1 VTAIAAGTFHTVALK
16 SNGTVVCW
24 GSNAQAESAAPA
36 NLGGVSAI
44 AAGNGI
50 TLAVLDAA
58 RSGCANPGGAGIA
71 TVAVN
76 ASTWQ
81 DVGTWSWS
89 GAGSPQVPGS
99 LTDVKL
105 GAFGSVA
112 SQCAAR
118 AKTFEARAGS
128 SLLVTADL
136 SVPTQPDHAIDVSST
151 ATLAGRVWLV
161 ASGAS
166 TLPANLDIP
175 VLTTPAPVGTFDI
188 IQTTTPAPAGKF
200 LTLVPVSSLGGFVSY
215 SLRLLDLPGAGSL
228 NGGGSASFSGIA
240 VAAETMDVNGDGRD
254 DLALAIDFGPTQNGR
269 LQVLLNDGQGGL
281 GGTSIL
287 RSVPPRPL
295 SIATGDADGDGRDD
309 AVIGIDGD
317 NTARLFL
324 GGGTGNGTLTASTVF
339 QVPGN
344 PLSVAIIPS
353 NAFSIMGAP
362 GTVVAGS
369 QNPSGGGGKV
379 SFYPPGSSQPSQQQP
394 VQAAPRAIGRRG
406 RIIAT
411 GGSTTTTVDELL
423 GGATAGAVEVLAP
436 NAQGQYSVVQTMQ
449 VPGEPTLLDFGDIDG
464 DGFAEIVTANADPAP
479 LGAGVPLPVL
489 TLFRG
494 SSTAFGEAVPIAP
507 QGAVSGLDITL
518 IDVNSDQT
526 LDIVAVVDKT
536 GAESG
541 ATLIPVLVGTAGGP
555 LTLLAEEP
563 IPAEQ
568 PILSVK
574 GDIDG
579 SGAEDLYIVDA
590 AGGAMLGNGG
600 TARVFRSATE
610 CTGDFDGNGQVDGGD
625 MTTLLVAWAAATTG
639 PADLTGDGIVNAA
652 DLAALLLAWGL
663 CDEAAPPS

>member
-1 VTAIAAGTFHTVALK
+1 
-16 SNGTVVCW
+16 
-24 GSNAQAESAAPA
+24 
-36 NLGGVSAI
+36 
-44 AAGNGI
+44 
-50 TLAVLDAA
+50 
-58 RSGCANPGGAGIA
+58 
-71 TVAVN
+71 
-76 ASTWQ
+76 
-81 DVGTWSWS
+81 
-89 GAGSPQVPGS
+89 
-99 LTDVKL
+99 
-105 GAFGSVA
+105 
-112 SQCAAR
+112 
-118 AKTFEARAGS
+118 
-128 SLLVTADL
+128 
-136 SVPTQPDHAIDVSST
+136 
-151 ATLAGRVWLV
+151 
-161 ASGAS
+161 
-166 TLPANLDIP
+166 
-175 VLTTPAPVGTFDI
+175 
-188 IQTTTPAPAGKF
+188 
-200 LTLVPVSSLGGFVSY
+200 
-215 SLRLLDLPGAGSL
+215 
-228 NGGGSASFSGIA
+228 
-240 VAAETMDVNGDGRD
+240 
-254 DLALAIDFGPTQNGR
+254 
-269 LQVLLNDGQGGL
+269 
-281 GGTSIL
+281 
-287 RSVPPRPL
+287 
-295 SIATGDADGDGRDD
+295 
-309 AVIGIDGD
+309 
-317 NTARLFL
+317 
-324 GGGTGNGTLTASTVF
+324 
-339 QVPGN
+339 
-344 PLSVAIIPS
+344 
-353 NAFSIMGAP
+353 
-362 GTVVAGS
+362 
-369 QNPSGGGGKV
+369 
-379 SFYPPGSSQPSQQQP
+379 
-394 VQAAPRAIGRRG
+394 
-406 RIIAT
+406 
-411 GGSTTTTVDELL
+411 
-423 GGATAGAVEVLAP
+423 VEVLAP